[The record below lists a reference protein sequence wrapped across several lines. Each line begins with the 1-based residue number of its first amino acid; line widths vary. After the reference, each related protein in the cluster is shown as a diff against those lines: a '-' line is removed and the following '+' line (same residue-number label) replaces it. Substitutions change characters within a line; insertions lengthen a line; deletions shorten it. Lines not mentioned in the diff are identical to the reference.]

1 MKKTITVLIAIIAVL
16 LLTSISAF
24 ASIDVTQRYVDGRPY
39 NANTALAFSVGQTIK
54 VDLELSALANV
65 TQDIEASL
73 RLVGYRYADRER
85 LRTYDVVVIDGMTE
99 NTSKWVTLQVDAPVH
114 VERGEIF
121 ELFVDVRTRNQH
133 ILSDSITLQ
142 LQGERNH
149 IDITRVSFDPE
160 EVVAGRALR
169 TRVRMENV
177 GRTDERDVHVIVQIP
192 ELGLRA
198 TADISDRFNRN
209 DFVTSEDVL
218 LRIPEC
224 TAAGTYD
231 VDVRVEYDRGYGV
244 TTETREIT
252 VLADDCPDTTAESQ
266 RTVITAPPQGQQIT
280 AGAGATSFPVVIKNE
295 GSEDRVYQVSVSG
308 VSGWGSAEVTNPTP
322 LVRAGKSEVVQVY
335 VSAFDNAPAGN
346 QAFTVRVSDSVD
358 ARDIPVSVSVAE
370 QQRDVWGTLRTV
382 LLVGVIVLLILVI
395 ILGLLVGFNKV
406 RSDNEKDYY

>member
-1 MKKTITVLIAIIAVL
+1 MKKTITVLIAVVAVL

-24 ASIDVTQRYVDGRPY
+24 ASIDVTQRYVDGKPY
-39 NANTALAFSVGQTIK
+39 NTNTALAFTVGQTLK

-99 NTSKWVTLQVDAPVH
+99 NTSKWVRLQVDAPVH

-121 ELFVDVRTRNQH
+121 ELYIDVRTRNEH
-133 ILSDSITLQ
+133 FLSDTITLR

-198 TADISDRFNRN
+198 TADVSDRFNTN

-218 LRIPEC
+218 IRIPEC

-231 VDVRVEYDRGYGV
+231 VEVRVEYDRGYGV
-244 TTETREIT
+244 TTETREIR
-252 VLADDCPDTTAESQ
+252 VLADDCPATAESQ

-280 AGAGATSFPVVIKNE
+280 AGAGATSFPVVIRNE

-308 VSGWGSAEVTNPTP
+308 ASGWGSAEVTNPTP
-322 LVRAGKSEVVQVY
+322 LVRAGKSEVVHVY
-335 VSAFDNAPAGN
+335 VSAFGNAPAGN
-346 QAFTVRVSDSVD
+346 QVFTVRVSDSVD
-358 ARDIPVSVSVAE
+358 AKDIPVSVHVA
-370 QQRDVWGTLRTV
+370 QQQQDMWGTLRTV

-395 ILGLLVGFNKV
+395 ILGLIVGFNKV
-406 RSDNEKDYY
+406 RSDKEKDYY